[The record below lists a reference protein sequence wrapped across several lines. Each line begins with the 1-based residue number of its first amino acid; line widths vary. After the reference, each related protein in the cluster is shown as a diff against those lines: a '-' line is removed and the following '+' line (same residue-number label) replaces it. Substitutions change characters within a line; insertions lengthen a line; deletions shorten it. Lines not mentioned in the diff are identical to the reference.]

1 MRKAVLMEAEV
12 FPIRR
17 TLERFM
23 RQALEAQPAF
33 LVRGSSRR
41 IMSMRFRPAN
51 IRVINRRVDRLG
63 RHSRCFPL
71 AREEQRGATSRNSS
85 LTRSAISERKPRPG
99 LVHHSDRGLQYASAE
114 YVKVLHQHQMIP
126 SMSRPANPYDNAS
139 CESFIK
145 TLKREKSMRIDITTW
160 GTCV

>member
-1 MRKAVLMEAEV
+1 MKRDSSPMRKAVLMEAEV

-71 AREEQRGATSRNSS
+71 AREEQPGATSRNSS
-85 LTRSAISERKPRPG
+85 LTRSAISEHKLQAELHCPWQRKRP
-99 LVHHSDRGLQYASAE
+99 Q
-114 YVKVLHQHQMIP
+114 
-126 SMSRPANPYDNAS
+126 
-139 CESFIK
+139 
-145 TLKREKSMRIDITTW
+145 
-160 GTCV
+160 

>member
-1 MRKAVLMEAEV
+1 MEAEV

-51 IRVINRRVDRLG
+51 IRVINRRVDPLG

-71 AREEQRGATSRNSS
+71 AREQQRAATSRNSS
-85 LTRSAISERKPRPG
+85 LTRSAISEGQLQAK
-99 LVHHSDRGLQYASAE
+99 LHHA
-114 YVKVLHQHQMIP
+114 
-126 SMSRPANPYDNAS
+126 
-139 CESFIK
+139 
-145 TLKREKSMRIDITTW
+145 RIAYR
-160 GTCV
+160 

>member
-1 MRKAVLMEAEV
+1 MRQVSFLARKAVPVAVEA
-12 FPIRR
+12 FSIRR
-17 TLERFM
+17 TLVTFM

-71 AREEQRGATSRNSS
+71 AREQPPGATSRNSS
-85 LTRSAISERKPRPG
+85 LTRSAISE
-99 LVHHSDRGLQYASAE
+99 LQ
-114 YVKVLHQHQMIP
+114 
-126 SMSRPANPYDNAS
+126 
-139 CESFIK
+139 F
-145 TLKREKSMRIDITTW
+145 
-160 GTCV
+160 

>member
-1 MRKAVLMEAEV
+1 METEV

-51 IRVINRRVDRLG
+51 IRLINRRVDRLG
-63 RHSRCFPL
+63 RHSRNIAKFELDPFGHIRTRA
-71 AREEQRGATSRNSS
+71 ARSVGF
-85 LTRSAISERKPRPG
+85 
-99 LVHHSDRGLQYASAE
+99 RGL
-114 YVKVLHQHQMIP
+114 
-126 SMSRPANPYDNAS
+126 
-139 CESFIK
+139 ES
-145 TLKREKSMRIDITTW
+145 W
-160 GTCV
+160 P